1 MNTFFLPSHPLF
13 FQSQTTENKNWFWC
27 CFFDNLVQN
36 IQWFYSHLSL
46 FDTSKICQS
55 SKLLSLDICV
65 VFSASC
71 LFGHAGSWFCTT
83 LFPPLRASPNT
94 ALCFQSQR
102 LRTWWTAS
110 LNRTA
115 GALSWR
121 SLWRLWGPASSGALV
136 KGEGWEIALALVQL
150 PHDSHTCIRS
160 VAREPEMDTS
170 QDYCRYT
177 VLYLNGLLYV

>member
-1 MNTFFLPSHPLF
+1 MNTFFLPSHPLI
-13 FQSQTTENKNWFWC
+13 FQSQTTKNKNC
-27 CFFDNLVQN
+27 CAAFLTILYGVYGDFTAICHCLILPKDVSL
-36 IQWFYSHLSL
+36 ISYCLSTFVL
-46 FDTSKICQS
+46 F
-55 SKLLSLDICV
+55 
-65 VFSASC
+65 FSASC
-71 LFGHAGSWFCTT
+71 LFRHAGSWFCTT
-83 LFPPLRASPNT
+83 LFPPLRASQNT

-115 GALSWR
+115 GALSCQ

-136 KGEGWEIALALVQL
+136 KGEGWEIALALVRL
-150 PHDSHTCIRS
+150 PHVSHTCIRS

>member
-1 MNTFFLPSHPLF
+1 MNTFFLCSLHPPI
-13 FQSQTTENKNWFWC
+13 FQSQTTEKNCFWC

-46 FDTSKICQS
+46 LDASKRCQS
-55 SKLLSLDICV
+55 YKLLSLDICV
-65 VFSASC
+65 VFPASC
-71 LFGHAGSWFCTT
+71 LFRHAGSWFCTT
-83 LFPPLRASPNT
+83 LFPPLRASQNT
-94 ALCFQSQR
+94 ALCFQR

-115 GALSWR
+115 DVLSCRALG
-121 SLWRLWGPASSGALV
+121 RLWGPASSGALV

-150 PHDSHTCIRS
+150 PHVSHTCIRS